1 MIEVTPYLLPYYV
14 PMILSHM
21 RIGCHCV
28 ARSRH
33 RVLYCINLG
42 GATWQGFDIET
53 QRKMEPVMMKK
64 YHDELLKC
72 APASAPAH
80 SQVGEPNR
88 FHVL

>member
-1 MIEVTPYLLPYYV
+1 
-14 PMILSHM
+14 M

-80 SQVGEPNR
+80 TLASRRTKQIPR
-88 FHVL
+88 FVTFGALHLRYV